1 MARINSL
8 NNLIYLIFFSVLHL
22 TEASKPSI
30 KTVTVNPCTFTPTTP
45 TYISPS
51 SPCPTVTI
59 STSHTSC
66 PPTTPTSCSQN
77 FCISDAFITV
87 PCTCPYSVPTT
98 TLYTPCPSAC
108 SQTCYIG
115 HQIYHETSC
124 PTTIA
129 GSPTPSTTPTPII
142 DPPTSLTIP
151 TGGSTICSCPYYPPY
166 PTYCNPP
173 CPVHTPTSTSTSTLS
188 ITTQTLPTTTTNLV
202 TCSCPYYP
210 PYPTNCIFPCP
221 IHTPTTVITVPTTT
235 IITSAPSCESI
246 TITRGDSCAPIV
258 GGPYCKTTCDG
269 ACGTEWQTVALPCP
283 TIPMGL
289 EV

>member
-1 MARINSL
+1 MARMNSL

-22 TEASKPSI
+22 TKASKPSI

-45 TYISPS
+45 TYVSPS
-51 SPCPTVTI
+51 SPCPTITI

-124 PTTIA
+124 STTIA
-129 GSPTPSTTPTPII
+129 NSPTPSTTTTPII

-151 TGGSTICSCPYYPPY
+151 TGGSTLCSCPYYPPY

-173 CPVHTPTSTSTSTLS
+173 CPVHTPTSTSTLS
-188 ITTQTLPTTTTNLV
+188 ITTQTLPTTTPTTTPNLV

-235 IITSAPSCESI
+235 STTTAIITSAPSCESI

-258 GGPYCKTTCDG
+258 GGRVRVLIVYTSRP
-269 ACGTEWQTVALPCP
+269 
-283 TIPMGL
+283 
-289 EV
+289 